1 MRKKDVNA
9 VGTILLIVIGGIVAA
24 FQALNEALGQTGWL
38 FVIVGIIVLI
48 GVSIWANERSKQQ
61 RRQALLEKY
70 GDPEI
75 VDAIMNKNFWVGQ
88 THEQLRDSLGAP
100 VDVDEQVLKTKVKHT
115 WKYQR
120 RGRNRYGLRVT
131 LDNGVVVGW
140 QTSG

>member
-9 VGTILLIVIGGIVAA
+9 VGTIFLIVIGGIVAA
-24 FQALNEALGQTGWL
+24 FQALNEALGQMGWL

-70 GDPEI
+70 GDSEI
-75 VDAIMNKNFWVGQ
+75 VEAIMSRSYWVGQ
-88 THEQLRDSLGAP
+88 TTEQLRDSLGTP
-100 VDVDEQVLKTKVKHT
+100 VDIDEQVLKTKVKHT
-115 WKYQR
+115 WKYNR
-120 RGRNRYGLRVT
+120 RGRNRYGLRVI
-131 LDNGVVVGW
+131 LDNGIVVGW